1 MSEFDKIIGYA
12 DIKDELIRFCDVL
25 KNFKD
30 YKRLGVEIP
39 RGILLYGEP
48 GIGKT
53 LLAKS
58 FIEESEIKS
67 FTIRKDKHSREFVN
81 HIRYIFDEAKK
92 EECAIVLLDD
102 IDKFANEDEYHKD
115 AEEYVVV
122 QSCIDDCKGS
132 NVFVLA
138 TANRI
143 YFLPNSLMRAGR
155 FDKVIQMT
163 CPVGDDA
170 KKIIKHFLSKKQ
182 VFGDID
188 IDDISSFLAG
198 HSCAELEMVINEAG
212 IYAVFDK
219 RAKIEQRDIIK
230 ACMRLIFDAPESVEN
245 IDINVL
251 KKIAVHESG
260 HAVISEI
267 LEPGSVNLVSICGYS
282 NTSGGITSVR
292 KPDDYNFSVPAQEN
306 EIIRSLGGKAAT
318 EMIYGTFDLG
328 CDGDLHKAFDLVT
341 TFVDDYGAYGFNAF
355 ERGDSSQYLLE
366 SKDRK
371 VAEELDR
378 YYRKSRQIL
387 AENRGFFDAMVQELL
402 KEKTLTKKQI
412 SGIRDSV
419 VIRD

>member
-122 QSCIDDCKGS
+122 QSCIDDCKDS

-138 TANRI
+138 TANSI

-412 SGIRDSV
+412 KSIRDSV

>member
-25 KNFKD
+25 KNFDK

-39 RGILLYGEP
+39 RGILLYGEL

-58 FIEESEIKS
+58 FIKESKIKS

-81 HIRYIFDEAKK
+81 HIRNIFYKAKR
-92 EECAIVLLDD
+92 EEFAIVFLDD
-102 IDKFANEDEYHKD
+102 IDKFANEDDFHKD

-122 QSCIDDCKGS
+122 QSCIDECKGS

-138 TANRI
+138 TANNI
-143 YFLPNSLMRAGR
+143 YCLPNSLMRAGR

-163 CPVGDDA
+163 CPGGDDA
-170 KKIIKHFLSKKQ
+170 KKIIKHFLSKKR
-182 VFGDID
+182 VLGDID
-188 IDDISSFLAG
+188 IDDISSFLVG

-245 IDINVL
+245 IDTNIL

-282 NTSGGITSVR
+282 NNSGGITSVR
-292 KPDDYNFSVPAQEN
+292 KPDDYNFNVVAQEN
-306 EIIRSLGGKAAT
+306 EVIRSLGGKAAT

-328 CDGDLHKAFDLVT
+328 CIDDLQRALDLVT
-341 TFVDDYGAYGFNAF
+341 TFVDNYCAYGFDAF
-355 ERGDSSQYLLE
+355 EGCNPSQYLLE

-371 VAEELDR
+371 VAKEMDR
-378 YYRKSRQIL
+378 YYRKSKQII

-412 SGIRDSV
+412 RSIRDSV
-419 VIRD
+419 MIRA

>member
-25 KNFKD
+25 KNFKE
-30 YKRLGVEIP
+30 YNLLGIEIP

-53 LLAKS
+53 ILAKS
-58 FIEESEIKS
+58 FIRESEVKS
-67 FTIRKDKHSREFVN
+67 FTIRKNKHGGEFVN
-81 HIRYIFDEAKK
+81 HIRNTFDKAKK
-92 EECAIVLLDD
+92 EECAIVFLDD
-102 IDKFANEDEYHKD
+102 MDKFANEDEYHKD

-138 TANRI
+138 TANNI
-143 YFLPNSLMRAGR
+143 YCLPNSLMRAGR

-163 CPVGDDA
+163 CPGGDDA
-170 KKIIKHFLSKKQ
+170 KKIIKHFLSKKR
-182 VFGDID
+182 VLGDID

-230 ACMRLIFDAPESVEN
+230 ACMRLIFDASESVEYIDSN
-245 IDINVL
+245 IL
-251 KKIAVHESG
+251 KKVAVHESG

-282 NTSGGITSVR
+282 NNSGGITSVR
-292 KPDDYNFSVPAQEN
+292 KPDDYNFNVVAQEN
-306 EIIRSLGGKAAT
+306 EVIRSLGGKAAT

-328 CDGDLHKAFDLVT
+328 CIDDLQRALDLVT
-341 TFVDDYGAYGFNAF
+341 TFVDNYCAYGFDAF
-355 ERGDSSQYLLE
+355 EGCNPSQYLLE

-371 VAEELDR
+371 VAKEMDR
-378 YYRKSRQIL
+378 YYRKSKQII

-412 SGIRDSV
+412 RSIRDSV
-419 VIRD
+419 MIRA

>member
-12 DIKDELIRFCDVL
+12 DIKAELIRFCDVL

-67 FTIRKDKHSREFVN
+67 FTIRKDKHSRDFVN

-92 EECAIVLLDD
+92 EEFAIVFLDD
-102 IDKFANEDEYHKD
+102 IDKFANEDDFHKD

-138 TANRI
+138 TANNI
-143 YFLPNSLMRAGR
+143 YCLPNSLMRAGR

-163 CPVGDDA
+163 CPGGDDA

-219 RAKIEQRDIIK
+219 RSKIEQRDIIK

-328 CDGDLHKAFDLVT
+328 CDGDLHKALDLVT

-371 VAEELDR
+371 VDKEMDR

-387 AENRGFFDAMVQELL
+387 AENRGFFDAVVQELL
-402 KEKTLTKKQI
+402 NEKTLTKKQI

>member
-92 EECAIVLLDD
+92 EECAIVFLDD

-170 KKIIKHFLSKKQ
+170 KKIIKHFLSKKR

-230 ACMRLIFDAPESVEN
+230 ACMRLIFDASESVEY
-245 IDINVL
+245 IDINIL
-251 KKIAVHESG
+251 KKVAVHESG

-282 NTSGGITSVR
+282 NNSGGITSVR
-292 KPDDYNFSVPAQEN
+292 KPDDYNFNVVAQEN
-306 EIIRSLGGKAAT
+306 EVIRSLGGKAAT

-328 CDGDLHKAFDLVT
+328 CIDDLQRALDLVT
-341 TFVDDYGAYGFNAF
+341 TFVDNYCAYGFDAF
-355 ERGDSSQYLLE
+355 EGCNPSQYLLE

-371 VAEELDR
+371 VAKEMDR

-387 AENRGFFDAMVQELL
+387 AENRGFFDAVVQELL

>member
-25 KNFKD
+25 KNFKE
-30 YKRLGVEIP
+30 YKRMGVEIP
-39 RGILLYGEP
+39 SGILLYGEP

-53 LLAKS
+53 ILAKS
-58 FIEESEIKS
+58 FIKESKIKS

-81 HIRYIFDEAKK
+81 HIRNTFDKAKK
-92 EECAIVLLDD
+92 EECAIVFLDD
-102 IDKFANEDEYHKD
+102 IDKFANEDDFHKD

-138 TANRI
+138 TANNI
-143 YFLPNSLMRAGR
+143 YCLPNSLMRAGR

-163 CPVGDDA
+163 CPGGDDA
-170 KKIIKHFLSKKQ
+170 KKIIKHFLSKKR
-182 VFGDID
+182 VLGDID

-230 ACMRLIFDAPESVEN
+230 ACMRLIFDAPESVEYIDSN
-245 IDINVL
+245 IL
-251 KKIAVHESG
+251 KKVAVHESG

-282 NTSGGITSVR
+282 NNSGGITSVR
-292 KPDDYNFSVPAQEN
+292 KPDDYNFNVVAQEN
-306 EIIRSLGGKAAT
+306 EVIRSLGGKAAT

-328 CDGDLHKAFDLVT
+328 CEEDLHKAFGLAT
-341 TFVDDYGAYGFNAF
+341 TFVDNYCAYGFDAF
-355 ERGDSSQYLLE
+355 ERGKSSQYLLE

-371 VAEELDR
+371 VDKEMDR
-378 YYRKSRQIL
+378 YYRKSKQII

-412 SGIRDSV
+412 RSIRESV

>member
-25 KNFKD
+25 KNFKE
-30 YKRLGVEIP
+30 YKRMGVEIP
-39 RGILLYGEP
+39 SGILLYGEP

-58 FIEESEIKS
+58 FIKESKIKT

-81 HIRYIFDEAKK
+81 HIRNTFDKAKK
-92 EECAIVLLDD
+92 EECAIIFLDD
-102 IDKFANEDEYHKD
+102 IDKFANEDDFHKD

-138 TANRI
+138 TANNI
-143 YFLPNSLMRAGR
+143 YCLPNSLMRAGR

-163 CPVGDDA
+163 CLDGDDA
-170 KKIIKHFLSKKQ
+170 KKIIEYFLSKKR
-182 VFGDID
+182 VLGDID
-188 IDDISSFLAG
+188 IDDISSFLVG

-219 RAKIEQRDIIK
+219 RAKIEKRDIIK
-230 ACMRLIFDAPESVEN
+230 ACMRLIFDAPESVEYIDSN
-245 IDINVL
+245 IL
-251 KKIAVHESG
+251 KKVAVHEAG

-267 LEPGSVNLVSICGYS
+267 LEPGSVNLISICGYS

-292 KPDDYNFSVPAQEN
+292 KPDDYNFNVVAQEH

-318 EMIYGTFDLG
+318 EIIYGTFDLG
-328 CDGDLHKAFDLVT
+328 CEGDLHKAFDLVT

-355 ERGDSSQYLLE
+355 ERGNSSQYLLE

-371 VAEELDR
+371 VAEQMDR
-378 YYRKSRQIL
+378 YYRKSKQII

-412 SGIRDSV
+412 KSIRDSV

>member
-25 KNFKD
+25 KNFKE
-30 YKRLGVEIP
+30 YKRMGVEIP
-39 RGILLYGEP
+39 SGILLYGEP
-48 GIGKT
+48 GIGKII
-53 LLAKS
+53 LAKS
-58 FIEESEIKS
+58 FIKESKIKS

-81 HIRYIFDEAKK
+81 HIRNIFYKAKK
-92 EECAIVLLDD
+92 EECAIVFLDD
-102 IDKFANEDEYHKD
+102 IDKFANEDDFHKD

-138 TANRI
+138 TANNI
-143 YFLPNSLMRAGR
+143 YCLPNSLMRAGR

-163 CPVGDDA
+163 CPDGDDA
-170 KKIIKHFLSKKQ
+170 KKIIKHFLSKKR

-188 IDDISSFLAG
+188 IDDISSFLVG

-219 RAKIEQRDIIK
+219 RAKIDQRDIIK
-230 ACMRLIFDAPESVEN
+230 ACMRLIFDAPESVEYIDSN
-245 IDINVL
+245 IL
-251 KKIAVHESG
+251 KRVAIHESG

-282 NTSGGITSVR
+282 NNSGGITSVR
-292 KPDDYNFSVPAQEN
+292 KPEDYNFNVVAQEN
-306 EIIRSLGGKAAT
+306 EVIRSLGGKAAT
-318 EMIYGTFDLG
+318 EMIYGTFDPG
-328 CDGDLHKAFDLVT
+328 CIDDLQRALDWVT
-341 TFVDDYGAYGFNAF
+341 TFVDNYCAYGFDAF
-355 ERGDSSQYLLE
+355 EGCNPSQYLLE

-371 VAEELDR
+371 VAEQMDR
-378 YYRKSRQIL
+378 YYRKSKQII

-412 SGIRDSV
+412 KSIRDSV

>member
-25 KNFKD
+25 KNFKE

-53 LLAKS
+53 LLAKN
-58 FIEESEIKS
+58 FIKESKIKS

-81 HIRYIFDEAKK
+81 HIRNIFYKAKK
-92 EECAIVLLDD
+92 EEFAIVFLDD

-138 TANRI
+138 TANNI
-143 YFLPNSLMRAGR
+143 YCLPNSLMRAGR

-163 CPVGDDA
+163 CPGGDDA
-170 KKIIKHFLSKKQ
+170 KKIIKHFLSKKR
-182 VFGDID
+182 VLGDTD

-230 ACMRLIFDAPESVEN
+230 ACMHLIFDAPESVEYIDSN
-245 IDINVL
+245 IL
-251 KKIAVHESG
+251 KKVAVHESG

-282 NTSGGITSVR
+282 NTSGGVTSVR
-292 KPDDYNFSVPAQEN
+292 KPEDYNFNVVTQEH

-328 CDGDLHKAFDLVT
+328 CEGDLHTAFDLVT
-341 TFVDDYGAYGFNAF
+341 TFVDNYCAYGFNAF
-355 ERGDSSQYLLE
+355 ERCNPSQYLLE

-371 VAEELDR
+371 VAEEMDR
-378 YYRKSRQIL
+378 YYRKSKQII
-387 AENRGFFDAMVQELL
+387 AENREFFDAMVQELL
-402 KEKTLTKKQI
+402 EEKTLTKKQI
-412 SGIRDSV
+412 RGIRDSV

>member
-92 EECAIVLLDD
+92 EECAIVFLDD

-230 ACMRLIFDAPESVEN
+230 ACMRLIFDASESVEYIDSN
-245 IDINVL
+245 IL
-251 KKIAVHESG
+251 KKVAVHESG

-282 NTSGGITSVR
+282 NNSGGITSVR
-292 KPDDYNFSVPAQEN
+292 KPDDYNFSVVAKEN

-318 EMIYGTFDLG
+318 EMIYGIFDLG
-328 CDGDLHKAFDLVT
+328 CDGDLHTAFDLVT

-355 ERGDSSQYLLE
+355 ERGNSSQYLLE

-371 VAEELDR
+371 VAEQMDR
-378 YYRKSRQIL
+378 YYRKSKQII
-387 AENRGFFDAMVQELL
+387 AENREFFDAMVQELL

-412 SGIRDSV
+412 RGIRDSV

>member
-25 KNFKD
+25 KNFKE
-30 YKRLGVEIP
+30 YKRMGVEIP
-39 RGILLYGEP
+39 RGILLYGKP

-53 LLAKS
+53 ILAKS
-58 FIEESEIKS
+58 FIKESKVKS
-67 FTIRKDKHSREFVN
+67 FTIRKDKHGGEFVN
-81 HIRYIFDEAKK
+81 HIRNTFDKAKK
-92 EECAIVLLDD
+92 EECAIVFLDD
-102 IDKFANEDEYHKD
+102 MDKFANEDEYHKD
-115 AEEYVVV
+115 AEEYVVI
-122 QSCIDDCKGS
+122 QSCIDECKDL

-138 TANRI
+138 TANNI
-143 YFLPNSLMRAGR
+143 YCLPNSLMRAGR
-155 FDKVIQMT
+155 FDKIIRMT
-163 CPVGDDA
+163 CPGGDDA

-219 RAKIEQRDIIK
+219 RSKIEQRDIIK
-230 ACMRLIFDAPESVEN
+230 ACMRLIFDVSESVEN
-245 IDINVL
+245 IDTNIL

-282 NTSGGITSVR
+282 NNSGGITSVR
-292 KPDDYNFSVPAQEN
+292 KPDDYNFSVVAKEN

-318 EMIYGTFDLG
+318 EMIYGIFDLG
-328 CDGDLHKAFDLVT
+328 CDGDLHTAFDLVT

-355 ERGDSSQYLLE
+355 ERGNSSQYLLE

-378 YYRKSRQIL
+378 YYRKSKQIL
-387 AENRGFFDAMVQELL
+387 AENRDFFDDMVKELL
-402 KEKTLTKKQI
+402 GEKTLTKKQI
-412 SGIRDSV
+412 RGIRDSV

>member
-25 KNFKD
+25 KNFKE
-30 YKRLGVEIP
+30 YKRMGVEIP
-39 RGILLYGEP
+39 SGILLYGEP

-53 LLAKS
+53 ILAKS
-58 FIEESEIKS
+58 FIKESKIKS

-81 HIRYIFDEAKK
+81 HIRDIFNEAKK
-92 EECAIVLLDD
+92 EECAIVFLDD
-102 IDKFANEDEYHKD
+102 IDKFANEDDFHKD

-138 TANRI
+138 TANNI
-143 YFLPNSLMRAGR
+143 YCLPNSLMRAGR

-163 CPVGDDA
+163 CPGGDDA
-170 KKIIKHFLSKKQ
+170 KKIIKHFLSKKR
-182 VFGDID
+182 VLGDID

-230 ACMRLIFDAPESVEN
+230 ACMRLIFDASESVEYIDSN
-245 IDINVL
+245 IL
-251 KKIAVHESG
+251 KKVAVHESG

-282 NTSGGITSVR
+282 NNSGGITSVR
-292 KPDDYNFSVPAQEN
+292 KPDDYNFNVVAQEN
-306 EIIRSLGGKAAT
+306 EVIRSLGGKAAT

-328 CDGDLHKAFDLVT
+328 CIDDLQRALDLVT
-341 TFVDDYGAYGFNAF
+341 TFVDNYCAYGFDAF
-355 ERGDSSQYLLE
+355 EGCNPSQYLLE

-371 VAEELDR
+371 VAKEMDR
-378 YYRKSRQIL
+378 YYRKSKQII

-412 SGIRDSV
+412 RSIRDSV
-419 VIRD
+419 MIRA

>member
-25 KNFKD
+25 KNFDK
-30 YKRLGVEIP
+30 YKRLGVEIT

-58 FIEESEIKS
+58 FIKESKIKS
-67 FTIRKDKHSREFVN
+67 FTIRKDRHSREFVN
-81 HIRYIFDEAKK
+81 HIRNIFYKAKK
-92 EECAIVLLDD
+92 EECAIVFLDD

-138 TANRI
+138 TANNI
-143 YFLPNSLMRAGR
+143 YCLPNSLMRAGR

-163 CPVGDDA
+163 CPGGDDA
-170 KKIIKHFLSKKQ
+170 KKIIKHFLSKKR
-182 VFGDID
+182 VLGDID

-219 RAKIEQRDIIK
+219 RSKIEQRDIIK
-230 ACMRLIFDAPESVEN
+230 ACMRLIFDASESVEN
-245 IDINVL
+245 IDTNIL

-267 LEPGSVNLVSICGYS
+267 LEPRSVNLVSICGYS
-282 NTSGGITSVR
+282 NNSGGITSVR
-292 KPDDYNFSVPAQEN
+292 KPDDYNFSVVAKEN

-328 CDGDLHKAFDLVT
+328 CDGDLHTAFDLVT

-355 ERGDSSQYLLE
+355 ERGNSSQYLLE

-371 VAEELDR
+371 VAEEMDR
-378 YYRKSRQIL
+378 YYRKSKQIL
-387 AENRGFFDAMVQELL
+387 AENRDFFDAMVKELL
-402 KEKTLTKKQI
+402 EEKTLTKKQI
-412 SGIRDSV
+412 RGIRDSV

>member
-25 KNFKD
+25 KNFKE
-30 YKRLGVEIP
+30 YKRMGVEIP
-39 RGILLYGEP
+39 SGILLYGEP

-53 LLAKS
+53 ILAKS
-58 FIEESEIKS
+58 FIKESKIKS

-81 HIRYIFDEAKK
+81 HIRNTFDKAKK
-92 EECAIVLLDD
+92 EECAIIFLDD
-102 IDKFANEDEYHKD
+102 IDKFANEDDFHKD

-138 TANRI
+138 TANNI
-143 YFLPNSLMRAGR
+143 YCLPNSLMRAGR

-163 CPVGDDA
+163 CPDGDDA
-170 KKIIKHFLSKKQ
+170 KKIIKHFLSKKR
-182 VFGDID
+182 VLGDID
-188 IDDISSFLAG
+188 IDDISSFLVG

-212 IYAVFDK
+212 IYTVFDK

-230 ACMRLIFDAPESVEN
+230 ACMRLIFDAPESVEYIDSN
-245 IDINVL
+245 IL
-251 KKIAVHESG
+251 KKVAVHEAG

-267 LEPGSVNLVSICGYS
+267 LEPGSVNLISICGYS

-292 KPDDYNFSVPAQEN
+292 KPDDYNFNVVAQEH

-318 EMIYGTFDLG
+318 EMIYGTFDPG
-328 CDGDLHKAFDLVT
+328 CTDDLQMAFDLAT
-341 TFVDDYGAYGFNAF
+341 TFVDNYCAYGFDAF
-355 ERGDSSQYLLE
+355 ERGNSSQYLLE

-371 VAEELDR
+371 VAKEMDR
-378 YYRKSRQIL
+378 YYRKSKQII
-387 AENRGFFDAMVQELL
+387 AENREFFDAMVQELL

-412 SGIRDSV
+412 KSIRDSV

>member
-39 RGILLYGEP
+39 RGILLYGER

-412 SGIRDSV
+412 SCIRDSV

>member
-92 EECAIVLLDD
+92 EEFAIVFLDD

-138 TANRI
+138 TANSI

-188 IDDISSFLAG
+188 ID
-198 HSCAELEMVINEAG
+198 VINEAG

-328 CDGDLHKAFDLVT
+328 CDGDLHKALDLVT

-378 YYRKSRQIL
+378 YYRKSKQIL

-412 SGIRDSV
+412 RSIRDSV
-419 VIRD
+419 VIRA

>member
-25 KNFKD
+25 KNFDK

-58 FIEESEIKS
+58 FIKESKIKS

-81 HIRYIFDEAKK
+81 HIRNIFYKAKK
-92 EECAIVLLDD
+92 EECAIVFLDD

-138 TANRI
+138 TANNI
-143 YFLPNSLMRAGR
+143 FCLPNSLMRAGR

-163 CPVGDDA
+163 CPGGDDA
-170 KKIIKHFLSKKQ
+170 KKIIKYFLSKKR
-182 VFGDID
+182 VLGDID

-219 RAKIEQRDIIK
+219 RSKIEQRDIIK
-230 ACMRLIFDAPESVEN
+230 ACMRLIFDAPESVEYIDSN
-245 IDINVL
+245 IL
-251 KKIAVHESG
+251 KKVAVHESG

-292 KPDDYNFSVPAQEN
+292 KPEDYNFNVVTQEH

-318 EMIYGTFDLG
+318 EMIYGTFDPG
-328 CDGDLHKAFDLVT
+328 CIDDLQRAFDLVT
-341 TFVDDYGAYGFNAF
+341 TFVDNYCAYGFDAF
-355 ERGDSSQYLLE
+355 ERGNSSQYLLE
-366 SKDRK
+366 NKDRK
-371 VAEELDR
+371 VAEQMDR
-378 YYRKSRQIL
+378 YYRKSKQII

-412 SGIRDSV
+412 RSIRDSV
-419 VIRD
+419 MIRA

>member
-25 KNFKD
+25 KNFDK

-53 LLAKS
+53 MLAKS
-58 FIEESEIKS
+58 FIKESKIKS

-81 HIRYIFDEAKK
+81 HIRNIFYKAKK
-92 EECAIVLLDD
+92 EECAIVFLDD
-102 IDKFANEDEYHKD
+102 MDKFANEDEYHKD
-115 AEEYVVV
+115 AEEYVVI
-122 QSCIDDCKGS
+122 QSCIDECKDL

-138 TANRI
+138 TANSI
-143 YFLPNSLMRAGR
+143 YCLPNSLMRAGR
-155 FDKVIQMT
+155 FDKVIRMT
-163 CPVGDDA
+163 CPSGDDA
-170 KKIIKHFLSKKQ
+170 KKIIEHFLNKKR
-182 VFGDID
+182 VLGDID
-188 IDDISSFLAG
+188 IDDISSFMEG
-198 HSCAELEMVINEAG
+198 HSCAELETVINEAG

-219 RAKIEQRDIIK
+219 RSKIEQRDIIK
-230 ACMRLIFDAPESVEN
+230 ACMRLIFDASESVEN
-245 IDINVL
+245 IDTNIL

-282 NTSGGITSVR
+282 NNSGGITSVR
-292 KPDDYNFSVPAQEN
+292 KPDDYNFSVVAKEN

-341 TFVDDYGAYGFNAF
+341 TFVDNYCAYGFDAF
-355 ERGDSSQYLLE
+355 EGCNPSQYLLE

-371 VAEELDR
+371 VAKEMDR
-378 YYRKSRQIL
+378 YYRKSKQII

-412 SGIRDSV
+412 RSIRDSV
-419 VIRD
+419 MIRA

>member
-25 KNFKD
+25 KNFKE
-30 YKRLGVEIP
+30 YKRMGVEIP
-39 RGILLYGEP
+39 SGILLYGEP

-53 LLAKS
+53 ILAKS
-58 FIEESEIKS
+58 FIKESKIKS

-81 HIRYIFDEAKK
+81 HIRDIFNEAKK
-92 EECAIVLLDD
+92 EECAIVFLDD
-102 IDKFANEDEYHKD
+102 IDKFANEDDFHKD

-132 NVFVLA
+132 NVFVLS
-138 TANRI
+138 TANNI
-143 YFLPNSLMRAGR
+143 YCLPNSLMRAGR

-163 CPVGDDA
+163 CPDGDDA
-170 KKIIKHFLSKKQ
+170 KKIIKHFLSKKR

-188 IDDISSFLAG
+188 IDDISSFLVG

-219 RAKIEQRDIIK
+219 RSKIEQRDIIK
-230 ACMRLIFDAPESVEN
+230 ACMRLIFDAPESVEYIDSN
-245 IDINVL
+245 IL
-251 KKIAVHESG
+251 KKVAVHEAG

-267 LEPGSVNLVSICGYS
+267 LEPGSVNLISICGYS
-282 NTSGGITSVR
+282 NNSGGITSVR
-292 KPDDYNFSVPAQEN
+292 KPEDYNFSVLAQEN
-306 EIIRSLGGKAAT
+306 EVIRSLGGKAAT

-328 CDGDLHKAFDLVT
+328 CIDDLQRALDWVT
-341 TFVDDYGAYGFNAF
+341 TFVDNYCAYGFDAF
-355 ERGDSSQYLLE
+355 EGCNPSQYLLE

-371 VAEELDR
+371 VAKEMDR
-378 YYRKSRQIL
+378 YYRKSKQII

-412 SGIRDSV
+412 KSIRDSV

>member
-25 KNFKD
+25 KNFKE
-30 YKRLGVEIP
+30 YKRMGVEIP
-39 RGILLYGEP
+39 RGILLYGKP

-53 LLAKS
+53 ILAKS
-58 FIEESEIKS
+58 FIKESKVKS
-67 FTIRKDKHSREFVN
+67 FTIRKDKHGGEFVN
-81 HIRYIFDEAKK
+81 HIRNTFDKAKK
-92 EECAIVLLDD
+92 EECAIVFLDD
-102 IDKFANEDEYHKD
+102 MDKFANEDEYHKD

-138 TANRI
+138 TANNI
-143 YFLPNSLMRAGR
+143 YCLPNSLMRAGR
-155 FDKVIQMT
+155 FDKIIRMT
-163 CPVGDDA
+163 CPGGDDA

-219 RAKIEQRDIIK
+219 RSKIEQRDIIK
-230 ACMRLIFDAPESVEN
+230 ACMRLIFDVSESVEN
-245 IDINVL
+245 IDTNIL

-282 NTSGGITSVR
+282 NNSGGITSVR
-292 KPDDYNFSVPAQEN
+292 KPDDYNFNVVAQEN
-306 EIIRSLGGKAAT
+306 EVIRSLGGKAAT

-328 CDGDLHKAFDLVT
+328 CIDDLQRALDLVT
-341 TFVDDYGAYGFNAF
+341 TFVDNYCAYGFDAF
-355 ERGDSSQYLLE
+355 EGCNPSQYLLE

-371 VAEELDR
+371 VAEQMDR
-378 YYRKSRQIL
+378 YYRKSKQII
-387 AENRGFFDAMVQELL
+387 AENRVFFDAMVQELL

-412 SGIRDSV
+412 KSIRDSV

>member
-1 MSEFDKIIGYA
+1 MSELDKIIGYA

-25 KNFKD
+25 KNFKE
-30 YKRLGVEIP
+30 YKRMGVEIP
-39 RGILLYGEP
+39 SGILLYGEP

-53 LLAKS
+53 ILAKS
-58 FIEESEIKS
+58 FIKESKIKS

-81 HIRYIFDEAKK
+81 HIRNTFDKAKK
-92 EECAIVLLDD
+92 EECAIVFLDD
-102 IDKFANEDEYHKD
+102 IDKFANEDDFHKD

-138 TANRI
+138 TANNI
-143 YFLPNSLMRAGR
+143 YCLPNSLMRAGR

-163 CPVGDDA
+163 CPGGDDA
-170 KKIIKHFLSKKQ
+170 KKIIKHFLSKKR
-182 VFGDID
+182 VLGDID

-230 ACMRLIFDAPESVEN
+230 ACMRLIFDASESVEYIDSN
-245 IDINVL
+245 IL
-251 KKIAVHESG
+251 KKVAVHESG

-282 NTSGGITSVR
+282 NNSGGITSVR
-292 KPDDYNFSVPAQEN
+292 KPDDYNFNVVAQEN
-306 EIIRSLGGKAAT
+306 EVVRSLGGKAAT

-328 CDGDLHKAFDLVT
+328 CIDDLQRALDLVT
-341 TFVDDYGAYGFNAF
+341 TFVDNYCAYGFDAF
-355 ERGDSSQYLLE
+355 EGCNPSQYLLE

-371 VAEELDR
+371 VAKEMDR
-378 YYRKSRQIL
+378 YYRKSKQII
-387 AENRGFFDAMVQELL
+387 AENRGFFDAMGQELL
-402 KEKTLTKKQI
+402 KEKTVTKKEI
-412 SGIRDSV
+412 RRIRDSGMMSA
-419 VIRD
+419 

>member
-25 KNFKD
+25 KNFDK
-30 YKRLGVEIP
+30 YKSLGVEIP

-58 FIEESEIKS
+58 FIKESKIKS

-81 HIRYIFDEAKK
+81 HIRNIFYKAKK
-92 EECAIVLLDD
+92 EECAIVFLDD

-122 QSCIDDCKGS
+122 QSCRDDCKGS

-138 TANRI
+138 TANNI
-143 YFLPNSLMRAGR
+143 FCLPNSLMRAGR

-163 CPVGDDA
+163 CPGGDDA
-170 KKIIKHFLSKKQ
+170 KKIIKYFLSKKR
-182 VFGDID
+182 VLGDID

-219 RAKIEQRDIIK
+219 RSKIEQRDIIK
-230 ACMRLIFDAPESVEN
+230 ACMRLIFDAPESVEYIDSN
-245 IDINVL
+245 IL
-251 KKIAVHESG
+251 KKVAVHESG

-292 KPDDYNFSVPAQEN
+292 KPEDYNFNVVTQEH

-318 EMIYGTFDLG
+318 EMIYGTFDPG
-328 CDGDLHKAFDLVT
+328 CIDDLQRAFDLVT
-341 TFVDDYGAYGFNAF
+341 TFVDNYCAYGFNAF
-355 ERGDSSQYLLE
+355 ERGTSSQYLLE
-366 SKDRK
+366 SRDRK
-371 VAEELDR
+371 VAKEMDR
-378 YYRKSRQIL
+378 YYRKSKQII

-412 SGIRDSV
+412 RSIRDSV
-419 VIRD
+419 MIRA

>member
-12 DIKDELIRFCDVL
+12 DIKAELIRFCDVL

-58 FIEESEIKS
+58 FIKESKIKS

-81 HIRYIFDEAKK
+81 HIRNIFYKAKR
-92 EECAIVLLDD
+92 EEFAIVFLDD
-102 IDKFANEDEYHKD
+102 IDKFANEDDFHKD

-138 TANRI
+138 TANNI
-143 YFLPNSLMRAGR
+143 YCLPNSLMRAGR

-163 CPVGDDA
+163 CPGGDDA

-328 CDGDLHKAFDLVT
+328 CDGDLHKALDLVT

-371 VAEELDR
+371 VDKEMDR

-387 AENRGFFDAMVQELL
+387 AENRGFFDAVVQELL
-402 KEKTLTKKQI
+402 NEKTLTKKQI

>member
-12 DIKDELIRFCDVL
+12 DIKAELIRFCDVL

-92 EECAIVLLDD
+92 EEFAIVFLDD

-138 TANRI
+138 TANSI

-170 KKIIKHFLSKKQ
+170 KKIIKHFLSKKR
-182 VFGDID
+182 VLGDID

-219 RAKIEQRDIIK
+219 RSKIEQRDIIK
-230 ACMRLIFDAPESVEN
+230 ACMRLIFDASESVEN
-245 IDINVL
+245 IDTNIL

-282 NTSGGITSVR
+282 NNSGGITSVR
-292 KPDDYNFSVPAQEN
+292 KPDDYNFSVVAKEN

-328 CDGDLHKAFDLVT
+328 CDGDLHTAFDLVT

-355 ERGDSSQYLLE
+355 ERGNSSQYLLE

-371 VAEELDR
+371 VAEEMDR
-378 YYRKSRQIL
+378 HYRKSKQIL
-387 AENRGFFDAMVQELL
+387 AENRDFFDDMVKELL
-402 KEKTLTKKQI
+402 EEKTLTKKQI
-412 SGIRDSV
+412 RSIRDSV